1 MEGAEPE
8 LEEVERVVGRPSS
21 IVEKRCVLYRFQ
33 RQRAKLVTRRQ
44 STEILADVLCDDVE
58 RSVMQPFQPLSR
70 RQKRRWG
77 VMCGGGKFSPRWRKR
92 SNKRPKRNRIIA
104 RSWSVMERYVVG
116 NIVQFRG

>member
-1 MEGAEPE
+1 MEGAEPA

-21 IVEKRCVLYRFQ
+21 IVEKRCVLNRFQ

-70 RQKRRWG
+70 RQKRRWFG
-77 VMCGGGKFSPRWRKR
+77 VEANSRLAGERG
-92 SNKRPKRNRIIA
+92 RISALSGI
-104 RSWSVMERYVVG
+104 E
-116 NIVQFRG
+116 

>member
-1 MEGAEPE
+1 MTAIEGAEPA

-21 IVEKRCVLYRFQ
+21 IVEKRCVLNRFQ

-70 RQKRRWG
+70 RQKRWCG
-77 VMCGGGKFSPRWRKR
+77 VEANSRLAGGRG
-92 SNKRPKRNRIIA
+92 RIGALSGI
-104 RSWSVMERYVVG
+104 E
-116 NIVQFRG
+116 